1 MKPGWHAYLPFWA
14 AVVAFGAGC
23 SDDGAVERSPDTRA
37 VEVIAG
43 DFLDYYEELL
53 HLSNRYSAHPD
64 SFQAA
69 IDSLPGSH
77 LSDEQW
83 EAWTAPYREQPA
95 QLADRLEQV
104 MAELRSQ

>member
-1 MKPGWHAYLPFWA
+1 MKPGRHAYLPFWM
-14 AVVAFGAGC
+14 AVVALGVGC
-23 SDDGAVERSPDTRA
+23 SGDDTVERSPETQAID
-37 VEVIAG
+37 VIAG

-53 HLSNRYSAHPD
+53 YLSNLYSAHPD

-69 IDSLPGSH
+69 VDSLPGSH

-83 EAWTAPYREQPA
+83 EAWTAPYREHPD

-104 MAELRSQ
+104 MAELRSR